1 MKAVFKYEL
10 EHSEI
15 EEIRDFFN
23 SVDYCSVEQ
32 SIGWTQIFYK
42 SKICYFYL
50 RDESGIRSFCQ
61 ITERLRSAQI
71 SYGPVCCEKHL
82 MIDSIN
88 EIINYYKKL
97 GYYYLGIQMYYK
109 SSYDTEYI
117 EYALNK
123 RHNIK
128 YFFNSENA
136 KSSIE
141 INLEE
146 SIEEIYRKIRHGH
159 KNDIK
164 KAIKLGVTFDVVKDK
179 SELDAFLEIYTK
191 MCNARNI
198 DKGGLT
204 TENIHAINNY
214 LNKYNKGLILIGKD
228 KDNVVLGGEILFY
241 QGVSVRCWKGVS
253 DPDKR
258 GIPLSHLLL
267 YEAIKKAKNDNFKY
281 FDFGGY
287 NHFAV
292 KNNHVFNINHFK
304 KGFGG
309 EFIFFAKKMN
319 ISLLPYGYNIYR
331 FLNLF
336 KRAYRKL
343 YYSIPDRSA
352 SIVIQPQT
360 ESKS

>member
-1 MKAVFKYEL
+1 MKAVFKYRL
-10 EHSEI
+10 EDSEI
-15 EEIRDFFN
+15 ENIRKFCN

-32 SIGWTQIFYK
+32 SIGWTQIFYQ
-42 SKICYFYL
+42 SKICYFSL
-50 RDESGIRSFCQ
+50 QDESGIRSFSQ

-71 SYGPVCCEKHL
+71 NYGPVCCEKQL
-82 MIDSIN
+82 MIDSVN
-88 EIINYYKKL
+88 AIIDYYKKL
-97 GYYYLGIQMYYK
+97 GFYYLGIQMYYK
-109 SSYDTEYI
+109 SGYDTEYI

-123 RHNIK
+123 QHNIK

-141 INLEE
+141 IDLQE
-146 SIEEIYRKIRHGH
+146 SIDEIYRKIRHGH

-179 SELDAFLEIYTK
+179 SDLDAFFVIYSK
-191 MCNARNI
+191 MCKARKI
-198 DKGGLT
+198 DRGGLT
-204 TENIHAINNY
+204 KKNIHEIYDY
-214 LNKYNKGLILIGKD
+214 LTKYNKGQILISKD

-241 QGVSVRCWKGVS
+241 QGITVRCWKGVS

-258 GIPLSHLLL
+258 NIPSSHLLL
-267 YEAIKKAKNDNFKY
+267 YEAVKRAKNDNFKY

-287 NHFAV
+287 NNFADE
-292 KNNHVFNINHFK
+292 NNTVYFINRFK

-309 EFIFFAKKMN
+309 EYTFFAKKMN
-319 ISLLPYGYNIYR
+319 ISLIPYGYNIYR

-336 KRAYRKL
+336 KRAFRKL
-343 YYSIPDRSA
+343 YFKTPRRNA
-352 SIVIQPQT
+352 SIVIQPQI